1 MNRQTAALALSAF
14 SALSLAASLAL
25 AHTGADASAADLG
38 PVDGSLLSTPAA
50 VRMMVFGNHL
60 PLEVLGGNLLTTNRD
75 SLEALI
81 ESPLATASFRQG
93 TLHEALL
100 DPYAREVMQ
109 ALVECALASDQSVT
123 WAPTPEERSA
133 LAEAAGAS
141 GSFTGGSSWASIEGG
156 VRAPRKDVIVW
167 HGSAGLCP
175 DWHTDK
181 PSEACQEL
189 VSACLL
195 ARNNAFGVT
204 VDISMMWQAL
214 APEDSSH
221 AAAPG
226 PEALEEA
233 ARFPVREG
241 AFFGNLLD
249 PEQLNELA
257 EVHLEK
263 DKGYEIVRPSLGDDD
278 GEGGVDFVYQAAFYC
293 HLAEHSA
300 VFFDFV
306 RYTSERAC
314 VNPYGETAPGC
325 LARHVGACGDYPS
338 GDRGR
343 MGPAGVCQQEIS
355 DPLTGRKFYG
365 DCGFGVWKNPIT
377 VFLEEDC
384 RINPAVCALGDEDFE
399 LELGDWYSHGLS
411 FEDRCDLFP
420 AACSIVSER
429 FREEI
434 HTLSQPLTAA
444 ATSAVRAPR

>member
-1 MNRQTAALALSAF
+1 MNRQTAALALTAS

-25 AHTGADASAADLG
+25 AHTGADVSAADLG
-38 PVDGSLLSTPAA
+38 PVDGSLLSTPAT

-60 PLEVLGGNLLTTNRD
+60 PLEILGGNLLTTNRD

-109 ALVECALASDQSVT
+109 ALVECALASDQSVS
-123 WAPTPEERSA
+123 WSPTPEERSA
-133 LAEAAGAS
+133 LADAAGAS
-141 GSFTGGSSWASIEGG
+141 GIFAGGSSWTSLEYG
-156 VRAPRKDVIVW
+156 VRAPRKDVIMW

-195 ARNNAFGVT
+195 ARNNAFGAT
-204 VDISMMWQAL
+204 VDISMIWQAL
-214 APEDSSH
+214 APEGSDV
-221 AAAPG
+221 AAPS

-249 PEQLNELA
+249 PEQLNERA
-257 EVHLEK
+257 EVRLDKE
-263 DKGYEIVRPSLGDDD
+263 KGYEIARPALDKV
-278 GEGGVDFVYQAAFYC
+278 EFVYEAAFFC
-293 HLAEHSA
+293 HPSDHSA

-306 RYTSERAC
+306 RYASERAC
-314 VNPYGETAPGC
+314 VNPYGETAEGC

-338 GDRGR
+338 GDEAR
-343 MGPAGVCQQEIS
+343 MGPADVCQQEIS

-384 RINPAVCALGDEDFE
+384 RINPAVCALGDED
-399 LELGDWYSHGLS
+399 LAPTLGDWAPPVLS

-420 AACSIVSER
+420 AACSIVSGSFQEER
-429 FREEI
+429 YPVSR
-434 HTLSQPLTAA
+434 PLTEA
-444 ATSAVRAPR
+444 ATPAVRVSR

>member
-1 MNRQTAALALSAF
+1 MNRPTAALALSAF

-25 AHTGADASAADLG
+25 AHTGSDVSAADLG
-38 PVDGSLLSTPAA
+38 PVDGSLLSTPAT

-60 PLEVLGGNLLTTNRD
+60 PLEILGRNLLTTNRD
-75 SLEALI
+75 SLGALI

-109 ALVECALASDQSVT
+109 ALVECALASDQSVS

-133 LAEAAGAS
+133 VAWAADAS
-141 GSFTGGSSWASIEGG
+141 GIFTEGSSWTSLEGG

-167 HGSAGLCP
+167 QGSAGLCP
-175 DWHTDK
+175 DWHTDR

-214 APEDSSH
+214 APEDSSDV
-221 AAAPG
+221 AALS

-249 PEQLNELA
+249 PEALNEKA
-257 EVHLEK
+257 EVHLKKEN
-263 DKGYEIVRPSLGDDD
+263 GYEIARPELD
-278 GEGGVDFVYQAAFYC
+278 EVDYVYEAAFYC
-293 HLAEHSA
+293 HPPEHSA
-300 VFFDFV
+300 VFPDFV

-314 VNPYGETAPGC
+314 VNPYSETAAGC
-325 LARHVGACGDYPS
+325 VAKHVGACGEFAT
-338 GDRGR
+338 GDEAR
-343 MGPAGVCQQEIS
+343 MGAPDVCDQVIN
-355 DPLTGRKFYG
+355 DPLTGREFYD

-384 RINPAVCALGDEDFE
+384 RINPAICALEVEDFE
-399 LELGDWYSHGLS
+399 PTLGDRDFSGLS
-411 FEDRCDLFP
+411 LEDKCDLFP
-420 AACSIVSER
+420 AACSFVR
-429 FREEI
+429 GPFQEE
-434 HTLSQPLTAA
+434 LYPFSQPLTAA
-444 ATSAVRAPR
+444 ATSAVRASR